1 MGSTNHAFDG
11 GQSQGITPYLLMIC
25 LLTGAHG
32 RPQTCMWGG
41 QPKVL
46 KEVIYMVSKCTGII
60 PIIPHHFSAS
70 GSKIGAFYKHFTD
83 LRI

>member
-1 MGSTNHAFDG
+1 MPLVVAKAKVRLH
-11 GQSQGITPYLLMIC
+11 YLLMIC

-41 QPKVL
+41 QAKVL
-46 KEVIYMVSKCTGII
+46 KEVIYMVFKCTGII